1 MPTDSNIRGLLRKA
15 STGDRQALDELV
27 PLLYEELRILAHHRL
42 AAERSDHTL
51 NTTGLVHEAYLRLQD
66 LKEVGLQDR
75 THFLALASRVMR
87 RVLVDYARR
96 RDAAKRGGGWVK
108 VAFHDRLQMSEANAQ
123 AIEDL
128 DEALSRL
135 EAISVRQSRLLE
147 QRYFGGLKLEE
158 CAEALGVSLRTVNR
172 ELRCA
177 QAWLAQELAPAGP

>member
-1 MPTDSNIRGLLRKA
+1 MPTESNISRLLRRA
-15 STGDRQALDELV
+15 SSGDREALDELV

-42 AAERSDHTL
+42 TVERSDHTL

-66 LKEVGLQDR
+66 LDEVALEDR
-75 THFLALASRVMR
+75 AHFLALASRVMR

-96 RDAAKRGGGWVK
+96 RSAAKRGGGWVK
-108 VAFHDRLQMSEANAQ
+108 VEYHDRLQMSEPNAQ

-128 DEALSRL
+128 DEALTRL
-135 EAISVRQSRLLE
+135 EAISTRQSRLLE

-158 CAEALGVSLRTVNR
+158 CALALGISLRTVNR
-172 ELRCA
+172 DLRCA